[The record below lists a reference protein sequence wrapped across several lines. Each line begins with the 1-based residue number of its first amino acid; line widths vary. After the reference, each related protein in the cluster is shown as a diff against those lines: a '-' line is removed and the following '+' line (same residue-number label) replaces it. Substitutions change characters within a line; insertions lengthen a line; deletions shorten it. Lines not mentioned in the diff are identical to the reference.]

1 MAALNLSHKHAAK
14 SKSREGVKTNKMLLP
29 NKLDRRRYLELEVR
43 MRLEAHPL
51 GFGATTIP
59 ALAVAAKETAE
70 AEDSNARRRR
80 VERG

>member
-1 MAALNLSHKHAAK
+1 
-14 SKSREGVKTNKMLLP
+14 
-29 NKLDRRRYLELEVR
+29 
-43 MRLEAHPL
+43 MRLVAHPL

-59 ALAVAAKETAE
+59 ALGVTAKETAE